1 MPKPV
6 EKNSEL
12 DQATL
17 RLIVSACAL
26 LYIVILAGLY
36 PEEAA
41 SYVPIIIYI
50 CTFIVVSVFLR
61 MIIKRWPGHFF
72 WRRLFTM
79 LHDYAG
85 IAFAM
90 IVGGEGTLPVYAAL
104 LWVTLGNGMRFGSRY
119 LALATVIA
127 LSTLVLV
134 FWLTPFWHTQPYM
147 FLMLIVTTIVVP
159 AYAHILL
166 KRTRIASEEAILA
179 NQEKSR
185 FLAQASHDLR
195 QPIHSIGLFTAC
207 LRDAR
212 LGLEELRLVD
222 NIDRSLHTVSQLFR
236 SILDI
241 YTLDHGQLM
250 PKADTVHL
258 GQLLQDV
265 VKQNT
270 EAARWAGVELRLR
283 ACPYWVSV
291 NPGLLTT
298 MVQNLLSNALKY
310 APGQPVLIGVRRQGQ
325 RLAVVIYDKGRG
337 IAAEH
342 LPEVFK
348 EFYRVRHAR
357 DKDVEGL
364 GLGLSIVKRISQMLN
379 VDIHIRSKVGQG
391 TRVAISGLEP
401 AAPRVMAPKVVPVQN
416 RLDGLRVCLVEDD
429 ANVLMATSALL
440 EKWGCEVEAHSD
452 GEGLTSDCDIVI
464 ADFDLGTK
472 VSGAECIAAL
482 RERRG
487 WQVPALVI
495 TGHEIER
502 IRQSLQ
508 SLSISVLAKP
518 VRPPELRAVLLEL
531 VKRMDRWGE
540 DSAHLN
546 PPSR

>member
-1 MPKPV
+1 M

-12 DQATL
+12 NQATV

-26 LYIVILAGLY
+26 LYIIILASI
-36 PEEAA
+36 ETDDAA
-41 SYVPIIIYI
+41 AYTPIIIYI
-50 CTFIVVSVFLR
+50 VTFIIASVFLR
-61 MIIKRWPGHFF
+61 LLIQRKPGHFF

-90 IVGGEGTLPVYAAL
+90 VLGGEGALPIYAAL
-104 LWVTLGNGMRFGSRY
+104 LWVTLGNGVRFGSRY

-127 LSTLVLV
+127 LSVLVLI
-134 FWLTPFWHTQPYM
+134 FWLNPFWRTQPYL
-147 FLMLIVTTIVVP
+147 FLMLIVTTVVVP
-159 AYAHILL
+159 AYAHTLL
-166 KRTRIASEEAILA
+166 KRTRIASEEAITA

-207 LRDAR
+207 LRDAK
-212 LGLEELRLVD
+212 LGVEELRLVD

-241 YTLDHGQLM
+241 YTLDHGKLVPQS
-250 PKADTVHL
+250 DTVHL
-258 GQLLQDV
+258 GELLQDV

-283 ACPYWVSV
+283 ASPYWVNV

-310 APGQPVLIGVRRQGQ
+310 APGQPVLIGVRRQGTG
-325 RLAVVIYDKGRG
+325 LAVVIYDKGRG

-348 EFYRVRHAR
+348 EFYRVRHVR

-364 GLGLSIVKRISQMLN
+364 GLGLSIVKRISQLLE
-379 VDIHIRSKVGQG
+379 VDVHIHSRVGRG
-391 TRVAISGLEP
+391 TKVAISGLEQ
-401 AAPRVMAPKVVPVQN
+401 ATPKILTPKLKTVHS
-416 RLDGLRVCLVEDD
+416 RLNGLRVCLVEDD
-429 ANVLMATSALL
+429 ANVLMATSVLL
-440 EKWGCEVEAHSD
+440 EKWGCKVQTHSD
-452 GEGLTSDCDIVI
+452 DQGLASDCDIII

-472 VSGAECIAAL
+472 VSGAECIAVI
-482 RERRG
+482 REQRG
-487 WQVPALVI
+487 WEVPALVI
-495 TGHEIER
+495 TGHEIAR
-502 IRQSLQ
+502 IRESLQ
-508 SLSISVLAKP
+508 SLNIAVLAKP

-531 VKRMDRWGE
+531 VKADGPRVQLDV
-540 DSAHLN
+540 SKIPA
-546 PPSR
+546 S

>member
-1 MPKPV
+1 M

-26 LYIVILAGLY
+26 LYIVVLASLHPGD
-36 PEEAA
+36 ATG
-41 SYVPIIIYI
+41 YVPIIIYI
-50 CTFIVVSVFLR
+50 TTFIVASVFLR

-72 WRRLFTM
+72 WRRLFSM
-79 LHDYAG
+79 LHDYTG

-90 IVGGEGTLPVYAAL
+90 VLGGESALPIYAAL

-127 LSTLVLV
+127 LSTLVLI
-134 FWLTPFWHTQPYM
+134 FWLNPFWHGQPYM

-166 KRTRIASEEAILA
+166 KRTRIASEEAIAA

-250 PKADTVHL
+250 PKAEPVHL
-258 GQLLQDV
+258 GALLQDV

-283 ACPYWVSV
+283 ASPYWVSV
-291 NPGLLTT
+291 NPGMLTT

-310 APGQPVLIGVRRQGQ
+310 APGQPVLIGVRRQGK

-348 EFYRVRHAR
+348 EFYRVRHVR

-364 GLGLSIVKRISQMLN
+364 GLGLSIVKRISQILG
-379 VDIHIRSKVGQG
+379 VDVHIRSTVGQG
-391 TRVAISGLEP
+391 TKVAISGLEL
-401 AAPRVMAPKVVPVQN
+401 AAPRAMEPKVSPVQN

-452 GEGLTSDCDIVI
+452 GEGLTSDCAIVI

-472 VSGAECIAAL
+472 VSGAECIAAI
-482 RERRG
+482 RAQRG
-487 WQVPALVI
+487 WEVPALVI

-508 SLSISVLAKP
+508 SLNISVLAKP
-518 VRPPELRAVLLEL
+518 VRPPELRTVLLEL
-531 VKRMDRWGE
+531 LKSMDRQGE
-540 DSAHLN
+540 GSAHLN

>member
-1 MPKPV
+1 M

-17 RLIVSACAL
+17 RLVVSACAW
-26 LYIVILAGLY
+26 LYIVVLEGLDGGGNARY
-36 PEEAA
+36 I
-41 SYVPIIIYI
+41 PIIIYI
-50 CTFIVVSVFLR
+50 STFFVVSIFLR

-90 IVGGEGTLPVYAAL
+90 VLGGEGALPIYAAL

-119 LALATVIA
+119 LALATAIA
-127 LSTLVLV
+127 LLTLVLI
-134 FWLTPFWHTQPYM
+134 FWLNAFWRTQPYM

-166 KRTRIASEEAILA
+166 KRTRIASEEAITA

-207 LRDAR
+207 LRDAK

-241 YTLDHGQLM
+241 YTLDHGKLVPQ
-250 PKADTVHL
+250 ADTVHL
-258 GQLLQDV
+258 GALLQDV

-283 ACPYWVSV
+283 PCPYWVAV

-298 MVQNLLSNALKY
+298 MVQNVLSNALKY
-310 APGQPVLIGVRRQGQ
+310 APGQPVLIGVRRQAS

-337 IAAEH
+337 IASEH
-342 LPEVFK
+342 LAHVFD
-348 EFYRVRHAR
+348 EFYRVRHVR

-364 GLGLSIVKRISQMLN
+364 GLGLSIVKRISQLLD
-379 VDIHIRSKVGQG
+379 VDIHIRSRVGQG
-391 TRVAISGLEP
+391 TRVTIGGLEP
-401 AAPRVMAPKVVPVQN
+401 ATPKTPNTPRAAPLHE
-416 RLDGLRVCLVEDD
+416 RLNGLRVCLVEDD

-440 EKWGCEVEAHSD
+440 EKWGCQVESHSD
-452 GEGLTSDCDIVI
+452 GEGLTSDCDIII

-472 VSGAECIAAL
+472 ISGSECIAAI
-482 RERRG
+482 REQRG
-487 WQVPALVI
+487 WEVPALVI

-502 IRQSLQ
+502 IRQSLHN
-508 SLSISVLAKP
+508 LNISVMAKP
-518 VRPPELRAVLLEL
+518 VRPPELRGVLLEL
-531 VKRMDRWGE
+531 VKLMDRQDG
-540 DSAHLN
+540 S
-546 PPSR
+546 PIRP

>member
-1 MPKPV
+1 M

-17 RLIVSACAL
+17 RLTVSACAL
-26 LYIVILAGLY
+26 LYIVVLVGLD
-36 PEEAA
+36 PDAA
-41 SYVPIIIYI
+41 TRYAPIIIYI
-50 CTFIVVSVFLR
+50 VTFIFASVFLR
-61 MIIKRWPGHFF
+61 MAIKRWPGHFF
-72 WRRLFTM
+72 WRRLFAM
-79 LHDYAG
+79 LHDYTG

-90 IVGGEGTLPVYAAL
+90 VLGGEGALPIYAAL

-127 LSTLVLV
+127 LSTLVLI
-134 FWLTPFWHTQPYM
+134 FWLNPFWHTQPYM

-166 KRTRIASEEAILA
+166 KRTRIASEEAIAA

-241 YTLDHGQLM
+241 YTLDHSKWVPQ
-250 PKADTVHL
+250 ADTVHL
-258 GQLLQDV
+258 GALLQDV

-283 ACPYWVSV
+283 ACPYWVNV
-291 NPGLLTT
+291 NPGMLTT

-310 APGQPVLIGVRRQGQ
+310 APGQPVLIGVRRQGKG
-325 RLAVVIYDKGRG
+325 LAVVIYDKGRG
-337 IAAEH
+337 IASEH

-348 EFYRVRHAR
+348 EFYRVRHVR

-364 GLGLSIVKRISQMLN
+364 GLGLSIVKRISQLLN
-379 VDIHIRSKVGQG
+379 VDIHIRSTVGQG
-391 TRVAISGLEP
+391 TKVAISGLEQ
-401 AAPRVMAPKVVPVQN
+401 AAPRASAPRVSGARD
-416 RLDGLRVCLVEDD
+416 RLNGLRVCLVEDD

-440 EKWGCEVEAHSD
+440 EKWGCDVQGHSD
-452 GEGLTSDCDIVI
+452 GEGLSSDCDIVI

-472 VSGAECIAAL
+472 VSGAECIAAI
-482 RERRG
+482 RAQRG
-487 WQVPALVI
+487 WEVPALVI
-495 TGHEIER
+495 TGHDIER

-508 SLSISVLAKP
+508 NMNVSVLAKP
-518 VRPPELRAVLLEL
+518 VRPPELRAVLLEQL
-531 VKRMDRWGE
+531 KAMDRQGE
-540 DSAHLN
+540 APAKSSSEPD
-546 PPSR
+546 

>member
-1 MPKPV
+1 M

-17 RLIVSACAL
+17 RLTVSACAL
-26 LYIVILAGLY
+26 LYIVVLVGLD
-36 PEEAA
+36 PDAA
-41 SYVPIIIYI
+41 ARYAPIIIYI
-50 CTFIVVSVFLR
+50 VTFIFASVFLR
-61 MIIKRWPGHFF
+61 MAIKRWPGHFF
-72 WRRLFTM
+72 WRRLFAM
-79 LHDYAG
+79 LHDYTG

-90 IVGGEGTLPVYAAL
+90 VLGGEGALPIYAAL

-127 LSTLVLV
+127 LSTLVLI
-134 FWLTPFWHTQPYM
+134 FWLNPFWHTQPYM

-166 KRTRIASEEAILA
+166 KRTRIASEEAIAA

-241 YTLDHGQLM
+241 YTLDHGKWVPQ
-250 PKADTVHL
+250 ADTVHL
-258 GQLLQDV
+258 GALLQDV

-283 ACPYWVSV
+283 ACPYWVNV
-291 NPGLLTT
+291 NPGMLTT

-310 APGQPVLIGVRRQGQ
+310 APGQPVLIGVRRQGKG
-325 RLAVVIYDKGRG
+325 LAVVIYDKGRG
-337 IAAEH
+337 IASEH

-348 EFYRVRHAR
+348 EFYRVRHVR

-364 GLGLSIVKRISQMLN
+364 GLGLSIVKRISQLLN
-379 VDIHIRSKVGQG
+379 VDIHIRSIVGQG
-391 TRVAISGLEP
+391 TKVAISGLEQ
-401 AAPRVMAPKVVPVQN
+401 AAPRTSAPRVSGARD
-416 RLDGLRVCLVEDD
+416 RLNGLRVCLVEDD

-440 EKWGCEVEAHSD
+440 EKWGCDVQGHSD
-452 GEGLTSDCDIVI
+452 GEGLSSDCDIVI

-472 VSGAECIAAL
+472 VSGAECIAAI
-482 RERRG
+482 RAQRG
-487 WQVPALVI
+487 WEVPALVI
-495 TGHEIER
+495 TGHDIER

-508 SLSISVLAKP
+508 NMNVSVLAKP
-518 VRPPELRAVLLEL
+518 VRPPELRAVLLEQL
-531 VKRMDRWGE
+531 KAMDRQGE
-540 DSAHLN
+540 APAKSSSEPD
-546 PPSR
+546 

>member
-1 MPKPV
+1 M

-17 RLIVSACAL
+17 RLTVSACAL
-26 LYIVILAGLY
+26 LYIVVLVGLD
-36 PEEAA
+36 PDAA
-41 SYVPIIIYI
+41 TRYAPIIIYI
-50 CTFIVVSVFLR
+50 VTFIFASVFLR
-61 MIIKRWPGHFF
+61 MAIKRWPGHFF
-72 WRRLFTM
+72 WRRLFAM
-79 LHDYAG
+79 LHDYTG

-90 IVGGEGTLPVYAAL
+90 VLGGEGALPIYAAL

-127 LSTLVLV
+127 LSTLVLI
-134 FWLTPFWHTQPYM
+134 FWLNPFWHTQPYM

-166 KRTRIASEEAILA
+166 KRTRIASEEAIAA

-241 YTLDHGQLM
+241 YTLDHGKWVPQ
-250 PKADTVHL
+250 ADTVHL
-258 GQLLQDV
+258 GALLQDV

-283 ACPYWVSV
+283 ACPYWVNV
-291 NPGLLTT
+291 NPGMLTT

-310 APGQPVLIGVRRQGQ
+310 APGQPVLIGVRRQGKG
-325 RLAVVIYDKGRG
+325 LAVVIYDKGRG
-337 IAAEH
+337 IASEH

-348 EFYRVRHAR
+348 EFYRVRHVR

-364 GLGLSIVKRISQMLN
+364 GLGLSIVKRISQLLN
-379 VDIHIRSKVGQG
+379 VDIHIRSTVGQG
-391 TRVAISGLEP
+391 TKVAISGLEQ
-401 AAPRVMAPKVVPVQN
+401 AAPRASAPRVSGARD
-416 RLDGLRVCLVEDD
+416 RLNGLRVCLVEDN

-440 EKWGCEVEAHSD
+440 EKWGCDVQGHSD
-452 GEGLTSDCDIVI
+452 GEGLSSDCDIVI

-472 VSGAECIAAL
+472 VSGAECIAAI
-482 RERRG
+482 RAQRG
-487 WQVPALVI
+487 WEVPALVI
-495 TGHEIER
+495 TGHDIER

-508 SLSISVLAKP
+508 NMNVSVLAKP
-518 VRPPELRAVLLEL
+518 VRPPELRAVLLEQL
-531 VKRMDRWGE
+531 KAMDRQGE
-540 DSAHLN
+540 APAKSSSEPD
-546 PPSR
+546 

>member
-1 MPKPV
+1 M

-17 RLIVSACAL
+17 RLTVSACAL
-26 LYIVILAGLY
+26 LYIVVLASLS
-36 PEEAA
+36 PDAA
-41 SYVPIIIYI
+41 RYVPIIVYI
-50 CTFIVVSVFLR
+50 TTFIFASVFLR
-61 MIIKRWPGHFF
+61 MAIKRWPGHFF
-72 WRRLFTM
+72 WRRLFAM
-79 LHDYAG
+79 LHDYTG
-85 IAFAM
+85 IAFSM
-90 IVGGEGTLPVYAAL
+90 IVGGEGALPIYAAL

-127 LSTLVLV
+127 LSTLVLI
-134 FWLTPFWHTQPYM
+134 FWLNPFWRTQPYM

-166 KRTRIASEEAILA
+166 KRTRIASEEAIAA

-241 YTLDHGQLM
+241 YTLDHGKLVPQ
-250 PKADTVHL
+250 ADTVHL
-258 GQLLQDV
+258 GALLQDV

-325 RLAVVIYDKGRG
+325 GLAVVIYDKGRG
-337 IAAEH
+337 IAREH

-364 GLGLSIVKRISQMLN
+364 GLGLSIVKRISQLLN
-379 VDIHIRSKVGQG
+379 VGIHIRSKVGQG
-391 TRVAISGLEP
+391 TRVAISGLEQVSP
-401 AAPRVMAPKVVPVQN
+401 RPLVPKAASVHE
-416 RLDGLRVCLVEDD
+416 RLKGLRVCLVEDD
-429 ANVLMATSALL
+429 ANVLMATSTLL
-440 EKWGCEVEAHSD
+440 EKWGCEVQGHSD
-452 GEGLTSDCDIVI
+452 GEGLTSDCDIII
-464 ADFDLGTK
+464 ADYDLGTK
-472 VSGAECIAAL
+472 VSGAECIAAI
-482 RERRG
+482 RAQRG

-508 SLSISVLAKP
+508 SLNISVLAKP
-518 VRPPELRAVLLEL
+518 VRPPELRTVLLEL
-531 VKRMDRWGE
+531 LKSMDRQGE
-540 DSAHLN
+540 GSAHLN
-546 PPSR
+546 PPNR

>member
-1 MPKPV
+1 M

-17 RLIVSACAL
+17 RLTVSACAL
-26 LYIVILAGLY
+26 LYIVVLVGLD
-36 PEEAA
+36 PDAA
-41 SYVPIIIYI
+41 TRYAPIIIYI
-50 CTFIVVSVFLR
+50 VTFIFASVFLR
-61 MIIKRWPGHFF
+61 MAIKRWPGHFF
-72 WRRLFTM
+72 WRRLFAM
-79 LHDYAG
+79 LHDYTG

-90 IVGGEGTLPVYAAL
+90 VLGGEGALPIYAAL

-127 LSTLVLV
+127 LSTLVLI

-166 KRTRIASEEAILA
+166 KRTRIASEEAIAA

-241 YTLDHGQLM
+241 YTLDHGKWVPQ
-250 PKADTVHL
+250 ADTVHL
-258 GQLLQDV
+258 GALLQDV

-283 ACPYWVSV
+283 ACPYWVNV
-291 NPGLLTT
+291 NPGMLTT

-310 APGQPVLIGVRRQGQ
+310 APGQPVLIGVRRQGKG
-325 RLAVVIYDKGRG
+325 LAVVIYDKGRG
-337 IAAEH
+337 IASEH

-348 EFYRVRHAR
+348 EFYRVRHVR

-364 GLGLSIVKRISQMLN
+364 GLGLSIVKRISQLLN
-379 VDIHIRSKVGQG
+379 VDIHIRSTVGQG
-391 TRVAISGLEP
+391 TKVAISGLEQ
-401 AAPRVMAPKVVPVQN
+401 AAPRASAPRVSGARD
-416 RLDGLRVCLVEDD
+416 RLNGLRVCLVEDD

-440 EKWGCEVEAHSD
+440 EKWGCDVQGHSD
-452 GEGLTSDCDIVI
+452 GEGLSSDCDIVI

-472 VSGAECIAAL
+472 VSGAECIAAI
-482 RERRG
+482 RAQRG
-487 WQVPALVI
+487 WEVPALVI
-495 TGHEIER
+495 TGHDIER

-508 SLSISVLAKP
+508 NMNVSVLAKP
-518 VRPPELRAVLLEL
+518 VRPPELRAVLLEQL
-531 VKRMDRWGE
+531 KAMDRQGE
-540 DSAHLN
+540 APAKSSSEPD
-546 PPSR
+546 

>member
-1 MPKPV
+1 M

-17 RLIVSACAL
+17 RLTVSACAL
-26 LYIVILAGLY
+26 LYIVVLVGLD
-36 PEEAA
+36 PDAA
-41 SYVPIIIYI
+41 TRYAPIIIYI
-50 CTFIVVSVFLR
+50 VTFIFASVFLR
-61 MIIKRWPGHFF
+61 MAIKRWPGHFF
-72 WRRLFTM
+72 WRRLFAM
-79 LHDYAG
+79 LHDYTG

-90 IVGGEGTLPVYAAL
+90 VLGGEGALPIYAAL

-127 LSTLVLV
+127 LSTLMLI
-134 FWLTPFWHTQPYM
+134 FWLNPFWHTQPYM

-166 KRTRIASEEAILA
+166 KRTRIASEEAIAA

-241 YTLDHGQLM
+241 YTLDHGKWVPQ
-250 PKADTVHL
+250 ADTVHL
-258 GQLLQDV
+258 GALLQDV

-283 ACPYWVSV
+283 ACPYWVNV
-291 NPGLLTT
+291 NPGMLTT

-310 APGQPVLIGVRRQGQ
+310 APGQPVLIGVRRQGKG
-325 RLAVVIYDKGRG
+325 LAVVIYDKGRG
-337 IAAEH
+337 IASEH

-348 EFYRVRHAR
+348 EFYRVRHVR

-364 GLGLSIVKRISQMLN
+364 GLGLSIVKRISQLLN
-379 VDIHIRSKVGQG
+379 VDIHIRSTVGQG
-391 TRVAISGLEP
+391 TKVAISGLEQ
-401 AAPRVMAPKVVPVQN
+401 AAPRASAPRVSGARD
-416 RLDGLRVCLVEDD
+416 RLNGLRVCLVEDD

-440 EKWGCEVEAHSD
+440 EKWGCDVQGHSD
-452 GEGLTSDCDIVI
+452 GEGLSSDCDIVI

-472 VSGAECIAAL
+472 VSGAECIAAI
-482 RERRG
+482 RAQRG
-487 WQVPALVI
+487 WEVPALVI
-495 TGHEIER
+495 TGHDIER

-508 SLSISVLAKP
+508 NMNVSVLAKP
-518 VRPPELRAVLLEL
+518 VRPPELRAVLLEQL
-531 VKRMDRWGE
+531 KAMDRQGE
-540 DSAHLN
+540 APAKSSSEPD
-546 PPSR
+546 

>member
-1 MPKPV
+1 M

-17 RLIVSACAL
+17 RLTVSACAL
-26 LYIVILAGLY
+26 LYIVVLVGLD
-36 PEEAA
+36 PDAA
-41 SYVPIIIYI
+41 TRYAPIIIYI
-50 CTFIVVSVFLR
+50 VTFIFASVFLR
-61 MIIKRWPGHFF
+61 MAIKRWPGHFF
-72 WRRLFTM
+72 WRRLFAM
-79 LHDYAG
+79 LHDYTG

-90 IVGGEGTLPVYAAL
+90 VLGGEGALPIYAAL

-127 LSTLVLV
+127 LSTLVLI
-134 FWLTPFWHTQPYM
+134 FWLNPFWHTQPYM

-166 KRTRIASEEAILA
+166 KRTRIASEEAIAA

-241 YTLDHGQLM
+241 YTLDHGKWVPQ
-250 PKADTVHL
+250 ADTVHL
-258 GQLLQDV
+258 GALLQDV

-283 ACPYWVSV
+283 ACPYWVNV
-291 NPGLLTT
+291 NPGMLTT

-310 APGQPVLIGVRRQGQ
+310 APGQPVLIGVRRQGKG
-325 RLAVVIYDKGRG
+325 LAVVIYDKGRG
-337 IAAEH
+337 IASEH

-348 EFYRVRHAR
+348 EFYRVRHVR

-364 GLGLSIVKRISQMLN
+364 GLGLSIVKRISQLLN
-379 VDIHIRSKVGQG
+379 VDIHIRSTVGQG
-391 TRVAISGLEP
+391 TKVAISGLEQ
-401 AAPRVMAPKVVPVQN
+401 AAPRASAPRVSGARD
-416 RLDGLRVCLVEDD
+416 RLNGLRVCLVEDD

-440 EKWGCEVEAHSD
+440 EKWGCDVQGHSD
-452 GEGLTSDCDIVI
+452 GEGLSSDCDIVI

-472 VSGAECIAAL
+472 VSGAECIAAI
-482 RERRG
+482 RAQRG
-487 WQVPALVI
+487 WEVPALVI
-495 TGHEIER
+495 TGHDIER

-508 SLSISVLAKP
+508 NMNVSVLAKP
-518 VRPPELRAVLLEL
+518 VRPPELRAVLLEQL
-531 VKRMDRWGE
+531 KAMDRQGE
-540 DSAHLN
+540 APAKSSSEPD
-546 PPSR
+546 